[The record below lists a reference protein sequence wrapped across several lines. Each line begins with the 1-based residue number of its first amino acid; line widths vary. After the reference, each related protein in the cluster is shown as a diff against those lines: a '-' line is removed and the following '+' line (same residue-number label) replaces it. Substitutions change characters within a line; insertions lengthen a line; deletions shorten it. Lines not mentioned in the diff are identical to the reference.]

1 MEGVP
6 VIIRDWP
13 ANVVVAVIHKF
24 VIEGVKLINS
34 VVILQREC
42 VASLIAV
49 WKLCVEAIRV
59 VKRLDKVTDV
69 MDKKTESVRFSNVLI
84 IVKLVHQ
91 ESVHIACFV
100 VITLFTRKE
109 SNDISQT
116 FDQVPLTRF
125 DVIVRFLA
133 FLDPRCGQEMEV
145 ALPSLAMVLEIIG
158 ESRALDKWV
167 LVLIGTELR
176 VIVAQVGEVAEG

>member
-1 MEGVP
+1 
-6 VIIRDWP
+6 
-13 ANVVVAVIHKF
+13 
-24 VIEGVKLINS
+24 
-34 VVILQREC
+34 
-42 VASLIAV
+42 
-49 WKLCVEAIRV
+49 
-59 VKRLDKVTDV
+59 

-100 VITLFTRKE
+100 VVTLFTRKE

-145 ALPSLAMVLEIIG
+145 ALPSFAMVLEIVSKG
-158 ESRALDKWV
+158 CTLNESM
-167 LVLIGTELR
+167 LVFMSAVVCI
-176 VIVAQVGEVAEG
+176 IVAQIVEELIGCQKRVRSIFLE

>member
-49 WKLCVEAIRV
+49 WELCVEAI
-59 VKRLDKVTDV
+59 
-69 MDKKTESVRFSNVLI
+69 
-84 IVKLVHQ
+84 
-91 ESVHIACFV
+91 
-100 VITLFTRKE
+100 
-109 SNDISQT
+109 
-116 FDQVPLTRF
+116 
-125 DVIVRFLA
+125 
-133 FLDPRCGQEMEV
+133 
-145 ALPSLAMVLEIIG
+145 
-158 ESRALDKWV
+158 
-167 LVLIGTELR
+167 
-176 VIVAQVGEVAEG
+176 